1 MRHVSAL
8 QLGLEAGQRIVSG
21 EEFEMDFTEG
31 IARYFGADAGT
42 GLTRFRPSAVPGSS
56 DAISVTVSGCPP
68 LSPSYLRA
76 ARDVV
81 PRHPG
86 FPAMLRAGTRQPIRL
101 SDVVRLPA
109 FWETDVF
116 ARMHG
121 HMPGTRYP
129 MSALLSLSRT
139 EMIFIGLHR
148 ATRDF
153 SDEDVSDL
161 AAVQKV
167 VAAAWRYRT
176 VRSVAL
182 AHLTAPAVDGAD
194 PAPDEVTS
202 STRVTDREAQVLDLL
217 VRGWGNAQIGAS
229 LGITERTVRKH
240 LSSVFRKG
248 DVSTRAGASAWWQA
262 ERDRGRFL
270 S

>member
-1 MRHVSAL
+1 MS
-8 QLGLEAGQRIVSG
+8 
-21 EEFEMDFTEG
+21 
-31 IARYFGADAGT
+31 
-42 GLTRFRPSAVPGSS
+42 
-56 DAISVTVSGCPP
+56 
-68 LSPSYLRA
+68 
-76 ARDVV
+76 V

-86 FPAMLRAGTRQPIRL
+86 FPAMLRAGARQPVRL

-109 FWETDVF
+109 FWETEVF

-148 ATRDF
+148 ASRDF

-167 VAAAWRYRT
+167 VAAAWRYRN

-182 AHLTAPAVDGAD
+182 AHVTAPAVDGAD

-202 STRVTDREAQVLDLL
+202 LSRVTDREAQVLDLL

-248 DVSTRAGASAWWQA
+248 HVSTLVPVPAHGGRRSGAAEGSCPHSCAHDRSPFVLGVNTVVAGAQA
-262 ERDRGRFL
+262 KVKRARAVELAAGGMSYDEVARAVGTATVDPRTVRSSSPGRARSGSGRGPACP
-270 S
+270 